1 MIVSRKSMHSF
12 KNAYEHL
19 QMEEKCIPNVNWV
32 VSLYVSL
39 ANKSP
44 CVVCDFMK
52 LMIKPIN
59 DINDDEGWSSDYFN
73 FLIHNGSFD
82 NRAEKNG
89 EILML
94 LVGLASFWVPA
105 ELCQ

>member
-1 MIVSRKSMHSF
+1 MKVFRKSIHFF
-12 KNAYEHL
+12 KDAHEHL

-32 VSLYVSL
+32 VSLYVNL
-39 ANKSP
+39 ANKIS

-52 LMIKPIN
+52 LMVKPIN
-59 DINDDEGWSSDYFN
+59 DIDDDERWSSDYFN
-73 FLIHNGSFD
+73 FLIHNGTFD

-94 LVGLASFWVPA
+94 WVGLASIWIPA

>member
-1 MIVSRKSMHSF
+1 MKVSRMSMHSF
-12 KNAYEHL
+12 KDAHEHL

-32 VSLYVSL
+32 VSLYVNS
-39 ANKSP
+39 ANKIP

-52 LMIKPIN
+52 LMVKPHI
-59 DINDDEGWSSDYFN
+59 DDDERWSSDYFN
-73 FLIHNGSFD
+73 FLIHNGTFD

-94 LVGLASFWVPA
+94 WVGLASIWVPA